1 MSVVIETTLGE
12 ITVDLFIKDRP
23 RACLNFLKLC
33 KIKYYNYNLFH
44 TISRGFIAQTG
55 DPTGSRS
62 EGESIYGLLD
72 GQQKRFFEGENEP
85 RIKHTK
91 MGLISFV
98 GNEDRMVGSQFFLT
112 LGEDLTYLDEKH
124 CVFGEVVEGFD
135 ILEIINEVICDNDD
149 RPYQDVRITHT
160 IILDDPFP
168 DPKKLVVPS
177 RSPSPSSERLKGGR
191 IAPDEDIDELEGK
204 TPGEVA
210 EMQAE
215 REAKARATILE
226 MVGDIPDADM
236 APPENVL
243 FVCKLNP
250 VTNDDDLEIIFSR
263 FGKIKSC
270 EVIRDKKTGDSLQYA
285 FVEFEDKTAC
295 ENAYFKMDN
304 VLIDDRRIHVDFS
317 QSVSKVKWR
326 GKGRGVTHYDEK
338 GRKSS
343 HIDNDIGKGNYK
355 YRKNDNSHG
364 NRKEASKKTRERLRS
379 PNRRNS
385 PSYNREYSKKSKY
398 NNRREKSTSIS
409 PERRYGYSKSV
420 PNKDKHKI
428 SDRERYTSR
437 SNRDKSKSPKR
448 RKGDSPPPR
457 RDRENGGAKSSSNYR
472 KPSASPKS
480 RDRDASERRRGKSL
494 SPKSH
499 DRDKSD
505 KHNKNRASSS
515 RKSSPKGKSHT
526 DRKKYVSKGR
536 KMTDSD
542 TDSSGTYEK
551 IEKYKRNESH
561 SAKVSDKS
569 KSKRSS
575 NSKSRKRSVSRESD
589 SEREGERKKRKNKKK
604 KSRYSSSEDSG
615 SESEEGVKKKDERM
629 SSDSESVK
637 SKSRKKKS
645 VKKSKRNMSSDSDD
659 YKKESKLKKKMYE
672 SDSD

>member
-1 MSVVIETTLGE
+1 MFTYFVGTTFKMSVVIETTLGD
-12 ITVDLFIKDRP
+12 ITVDLFMNDRP

-62 EGESIYGLLD
+62 GGESIYGVLD
-72 GQQKRFFEGENEP
+72 GQPKRFFEGENEP

-98 GNEDRMVGSQFFLT
+98 GNDDRMVGSQFFLT

-135 ILEIINEVICDNDD
+135 ILEIVNEVICDNDD

-160 IILDDPFP
+160 VILDDPFP

-177 RSPSPSSERLKGGR
+177 RSPSPSVERLKGGR

-204 TPGEVA
+204 TPQEIA

-226 MVGDIPDADM
+226 MVGDLPDADM

-326 GKGRGVTHYDEK
+326 GKGRGVTHYDER
-338 GRKSS
+338 GRKSNRV
-343 HIDNDIGKGNYK
+343 DNDIGQGNYK
-355 YRKNDNSHG
+355 YRKNDNSRR
-364 NRKEASKKTRERLRS
+364 NTEYAPKKTRERSRS
-379 PNRRNS
+379 PKRRNN
-385 PSYNREYSKKSKY
+385 PSYDREYSGKSKY
-398 NNRREKSTSIS
+398 SDRPERSHSIS
-409 PERRYGYSKSV
+409 QEGRRRYSNS
-420 PNKDKHKI
+420 PASNKDKHKT
-428 SDRERYTSR
+428 SNREKYTSR
-437 SNRDKSKSPKR
+437 TNRDRSDSPRRRKGGFPPPKRENGEAKTSSKYRKRSASPRRRDQDFEAKRRSRSVSPKR
-448 RKGDSPPPR
+448 QE
-457 RDRENGGAKSSSNYR
+457 RDRSSRYDMKS
-472 KPSASPKS
+472 
-480 RDRDASERRRGKSL
+480 
-494 SPKSH
+494 
-499 DRDKSD
+499 
-505 KHNKNRASSS
+505 ASSS
-515 RKSSPKGKSHT
+515 RKLSP
-526 DRKKYVSKGR
+526 DRKSQQDKTKYVSKDR
-536 KMTDSD
+536 KTTESES
-542 TDSSGTYEK
+542 DSSDKYEK
-551 IEKYKRNESH
+551 TEKNKN
-561 SAKVSDKS
+561 

-575 NSKSRKRSVSRESD
+575 GGRSRKRSESD
-589 SEREGERKKRKNKKK
+589 SDRESERKKRKNKKK
-604 KSRYSSSEDSG
+604 KSKKSSSEDSDSDNDKETKKKKVDE
-615 SESEEGVKKKDERM
+615 SES
-629 SSDSESVK
+629 SDTDRIK
-637 SKSRKKKS
+637 AKSRKKKS
-645 VKKSKRNMSSDSDD
+645 GKRNKRYESSSDSDD
-659 YKKESKLKKKMYE
+659 NKKTTKRRKKYE
-672 SDSD
+672 SDSN